1 MAKFQTRSQ
10 KSKSKILY
18 EKTKCYN
25 LFQYLWFVQICRSI
39 SPTNHKGSLYYSQ
52 LPQSS
57 SYGSLLAMFYISG
70 MELRQILCL
79 CRLSRK
85 SNLYTY
91 MHNHKNKN
99 DFRRVTN
106 SFDGT
111 KMSQLKQCCCMCVFE
126 FACMYVCVC
135 GCCVCFCLY

>member
-1 MAKFQTRSQ
+1 ML
-10 KSKSKILY
+10 SKKW
-18 EKTKCYN
+18 CN

-57 SYGSLLAMFYISG
+57 SYGSLLAMFYMSG
-70 MELRQILCL
+70 MELQQILCL
-79 CRLSRK
+79 CHLSRK

-99 DFRRVTN
+99 NFRIVTN

-111 KMSQLKQCCCMCVFE
+111 KISQLKQCCCRCSCVQVCVYVCLCLRLLCVFLSVLGCI
-126 FACMYVCVC
+126 FLFVNLC
-135 GCCVCFCLY
+135 GF